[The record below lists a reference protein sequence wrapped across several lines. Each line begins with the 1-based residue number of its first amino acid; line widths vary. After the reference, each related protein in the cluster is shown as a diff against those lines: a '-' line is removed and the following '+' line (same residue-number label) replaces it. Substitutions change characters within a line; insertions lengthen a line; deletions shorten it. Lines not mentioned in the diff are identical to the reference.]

1 MAAASLDAAATP
13 LGADSSQAPPHLRA
27 MLIACMI
34 AAPLSLLILAQI
46 FLPLDGWYDR
56 HGYALG
62 RDFSNF
68 WMGGRLAVTGHV
80 ADIYDLKRYML
91 AMRAEFSAEQQ
102 FMNFSYP
109 PHALALLLPF
119 GALPYGLALPVWL
132 ALSVAAIVAA
142 KPGSQRTWPASVGI
156 LIALS
161 PAVLFMLSIGQ
172 ATAILALLFIVGL
185 RLIDTKPALA
195 GVLLALL
202 SVKPHLCLLLPFV
215 LLMRRAWQ
223 TIGAAV
229 ATVLLLV
236 VVSFIAFGIEP
247 WQAYIAN
254 TMPYQARVIATPFG
268 FVWSLM
274 VSPYAW
280 YAKLGAGF
288 NAAMALHVVTA
299 VPIAVLALKTYGTMR
314 RHDEA
319 LAIAILAA
327 ASIAIVPYSLN
338 YDLVIPTVAIAAWLA
353 TRTTALSRGTTFALA
368 AFWAL
373 PVVGQLLYLANL
385 YVLWPTLGVA
395 LVALLREAQTLRAP
409 S

>member
-1 MAAASLDAAATP
+1 MDVVATPQVAEGSQAAS
-13 LGADSSQAPPHLRA
+13 GQRKI
-27 MLIACMI
+27 LIACLI
-34 AAPLSLLILAQI
+34 AAPISLLILCEI
-46 FLPLDGWYDR
+46 FLPLDGWFDR

-68 WMGGRLAVTGHV
+68 WMGGRLALSGHA

-91 AMRAEFSAEQQ
+91 AMRAQFSPDQQ

-109 PHALALLLPF
+109 PHALALLVPF
-119 GALPYGLALPVWL
+119 GALPYGIALPLWL
-132 ALSVAAIVAA
+132 GLSGAALFAARPAA
-142 KPGSQRTWPASVGI
+142 LRQWPLQAGL

-172 ATAILALLFIVGL
+172 ATAILALLFIAGL
-185 RLIDTKPALA
+185 RSIETRPVVA
-195 GVLLALL
+195 GVLLGLL

-215 LLMRRAWQ
+215 LLMRRAWL
-223 TIGAAV
+223 TIAAAV
-229 ATVLLLV
+229 ATVVLLV
-236 VVSFIAFGIEP
+236 MVSLIAFGVEP

-288 NAAMALHVVTA
+288 NVAMTLHVLTA
-299 VPIAVLALKTYGTMR
+299 LPVAALALRAYMATHE
-314 RHDEA
+314 HDEA
-319 LAIAILAA
+319 LAVAILAA
-327 ASIAIVPYSLN
+327 ASVAIVPYSLN
-338 YDLVIPTVAIAAWLA
+338 YDLVIPTVAIGAWLA
-353 TRTTALSRGTTFALA
+353 TRAVPVSRGTTMALA

-373 PVVGQLLYLANL
+373 PVIGQLLYLANL
-385 YVLWPTLGVA
+385 YVLWPALGVA
-395 LVALLREAQTLRAP
+395 LAALLREAHTHRTGA
-409 S
+409 